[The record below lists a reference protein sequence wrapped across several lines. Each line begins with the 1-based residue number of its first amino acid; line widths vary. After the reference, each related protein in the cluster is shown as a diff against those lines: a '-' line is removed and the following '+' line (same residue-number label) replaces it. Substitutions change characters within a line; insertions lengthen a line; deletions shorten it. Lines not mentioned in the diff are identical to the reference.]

1 MIGYCHLVLEVV
13 YEVYNVGSREP
24 SEAFIEWIGEQSPKL
39 QSTQK
44 TFFFLPKPKY
54 VADGILVVV
63 GHSENPNPDTSAS
76 ICIFTFSKDPSEQRW
91 KTIKI
96 LERVGL
102 SDRAIYMARRR
113 G

>member
-1 MIGYCHLVLEVV
+1 MIGYCHLVREVV

-39 QSTQK
+39 QSTKK
-44 TFFFLPKPKY
+44 TSSFLPKPRY
-54 VADGILVVV
+54 FADGIVVVV

-76 ICIFTFSKDPSEQRW
+76 ICIFTFSKGPGEQRR

-102 SDRAIYMARRR
+102 FDRAIYMARRR